1 MTKKSDINPKKKGEG
16 KKMTEQK
23 SRFNDG
29 LPEILPP
36 VYDIVFKL
44 VFANRLD
51 LLKPLL
57 KSAIDL
63 PDDDYGEITVVD
75 PHVYP
80 ECVGEKLGV
89 LDIKV
94 TLKSKTVVD
103 VEMQRKKIA
112 HLRERVLFYC
122 SGMVR
127 EQTLPGD
134 ADYEKINPVVSVTIT
149 NEPVIPEDGVYH
161 HRYTLY
167 DPKTRSEFTNL
178 LTVHIIELPKL
189 PPEDDGS
196 DLWWW
201 MKFLTVKTKE
211 DLAMIAEKS
220 PVLERAAARLIEV
233 SEDAHTRH
241 RLESYRLFEMDQRVM
256 INEARAEG
264 KAEGRTEGR
273 VEGAEEVFS
282 LLEQGYSS
290 DEVKAIL
297 AKRRTEDYTKPTPND
312 TQSSTKSKK

>member
-1 MTKKSDINPKKKGEG
+1 
-16 KKMTEQK
+16 MTEQK

-57 KSAIDL
+57 KSAINL

-80 ECVGEKLGV
+80 DHVGGKLGV

-94 TLKSKTVVD
+94 TLKSKTIVD
-103 VEMQRKKIA
+103 VEMQRKKIT

-127 EQTLPGD
+127 EQTESGD
-134 ADYEKINPVVSVTIT
+134 GNYEKIKPVVSVTIT
-149 NEPVIPEDGVYH
+149 NEPVIPEDNVYH

-167 DPKTRSEFTNL
+167 DPETRSEFTDML
-178 LTVHIIELPKL
+178 SVHIIELPKL
-189 PPEDDGS
+189 PPEDNGS
-196 DLWWW
+196 ELWWW

-211 DLAMIAEKS
+211 ELTMIAEKS

-233 SEDAHTRH
+233 SEDASTRH
-241 RLESYRLFEMDQRVM
+241 RLESYRLFEMDHRVM
-256 INEARAEG
+256 INEARDEG
-264 KAEGRTEGR
+264 IAQGIAQGILQTAGTMKAAGFS
-273 VEGAEEVFS
+273 VEDIIKATN
-282 LLEQGYSS
+282 LTA
-290 DEVKAIL
+290 DEIRCL
-297 AKRRTEDYTKPTPND
+297 
-312 TQSSTKSKK
+312 